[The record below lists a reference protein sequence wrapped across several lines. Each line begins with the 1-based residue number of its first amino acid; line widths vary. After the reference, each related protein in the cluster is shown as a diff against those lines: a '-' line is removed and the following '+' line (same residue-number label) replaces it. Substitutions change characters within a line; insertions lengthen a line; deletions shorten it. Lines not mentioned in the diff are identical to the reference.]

1 MYERPY
7 LKQVKGKIE
16 EPRRFIHMADAGL
29 GKRLFELYCLL
40 VLGPFFAILK
50 EIRHLCIPQKRH

>member
-1 MYERPY
+1 MFGMYERPY

-29 GKRLFELYCLL
+29 GNSYSNSTVCLF
-40 VLGPFFAILK
+40 
-50 EIRHLCIPQKRH
+50 